1 MKGESCNIGS
11 EFFFR
16 VTQIADHDFC
26 PLLDEQFDDSTA
38 DALIAACDDR
48 NFVFQSHFTLP
59 CKRLDATLPRKPPNT
74 QWRAL
79 QTRLDNYIFVPL
91 LEANRPHVP
100 PFKSWLIEVRLDGNA
115 HNRQSW
121 DSLYCLTI

>member
-48 NFVFQSHFTLP
+48 NFVFQSHFTLR

-79 QTRLDNYIFVPL
+79 QTGLDNYIFLPL
-91 LEANRPHVP
+91 FGTKRPPRP
-100 PFKSWLIEVRLDGNA
+100 PF
-115 HNRQSW
+115 QSI
-121 DSLYCLTI
+121 LMEIRP

>member
-26 PLLDEQFDDSTA
+26 PFLDEQFDDSTA

-48 NFVFQSHFTLP
+48 NFVFQSHFTLR
-59 CKRLDATLPRKPPNT
+59 CKRLDAALPRKPPNT

-79 QTRLDNYIFVPL
+79 QNRFGYYL
-91 LEANRPHVP
+91 LLSLLGAKP
-100 PFKSWLIEVRLDGNA
+100 PDASPRKS
-115 HNRQSW
+115 
-121 DSLYCLTI
+121 